1 MLVLIVPYNM
11 DKRAQLSIIDS
22 IISCLGVNQ
31 QTLDNTN
38 NEPPDLTSFPVE
50 FDYLTR
56 CLHAMGPDFFV
67 FRLIDTNKASM
78 ESAIIYAITGRMMKK
93 NITLTYEDILNECC
107 LNALIVGPDKQRYTF
122 IHHSEYNPNKLEP
135 FVILYKSYDNL
146 YYPLECLNKY
156 HQTGTVA
163 LSEGYHQTGA
173 VALSDDRGVNEKK
186 ANVKQSTTNCC
197 VFYKDNIILQQYL
210 SRT

>member
-1 MLVLIVPYNM
+1 MNNNKYTTDSPSKL
-11 DKRAQLSIIDS
+11 IDS

-56 CLHAMGPDFFV
+56 CLHALGPDFFV

-78 ESAIIYAITGRMMKK
+78 ESAIIYAITGRVMKK

-107 LNALIVGPDKQRYTF
+107 LNVLIVGPDKQRYTF
-122 IHHSEYNPNKLEP
+122 IHHSEYDPNSNKLEP

-156 HQTGTVA
+156 HQT
-163 LSEGYHQTGA
+163 SA
-173 VALSDDRGVNEKK
+173 VALSDENK

-210 SRT
+210 ARP